1 MEGANTYAG
10 LPGLCLRKFLTEWYM
25 LAGQGRWSKVF
36 QFAFPVVFFFNGNII
51 ASQCCISFVV
61 QESESV
67 IQVCIYGLCI
77 CLSISI

>member
-1 MEGANTYAG
+1 
-10 LPGLCLRKFLTEWYM
+10 M

-36 QFAFPVVFFFNGNII
+36 QFAFTVVFFNENII

-67 IQVCIYGLCI
+67 IQVCMFVFMYLFIYIYILLYTHTHTHTHI
-77 CLSISI
+77 